1 MNILILG
8 DIMGKSGREVLKKN
22 LKNLIEKNK
31 IEFVVANGENAAD
44 DGRGLTKEIVNEL
57 FSLGIDVITSGN
69 HVWDKKEIIELVE
82 KNNKVLRPAN
92 FVEGS
97 PGKGFGIYLSKMQK
111 YKIGVINLIGNV
123 FMKKSDDVFK
133 VASDLKNKLKLKK
146 DVDFLII
153 DFHGEITSEKMAIG
167 HFFDGASTVV
177 VGTHTH
183 IPTADTRILKKGT
196 AYQTDIGM
204 CGDYDSVIGMNK
216 ENSIKKFLKDKNA
229 INHFP
234 ANGEASLS
242 GILIEA
248 NLNNGLAQKVKRIII
263 GGSLIWFYG
272 WAFSLGWNKT

>member
-22 LKNLIEKNK
+22 LNNLVEENQVD
-31 IEFVVANGENAAD
+31 FVIANGENAAD
-44 DGRGLTKEIVNEL
+44 DGKGITEEIANEL
-57 FSLGIDVITSGN
+57 LSTGIDVITSGN
-69 HVWDKKEIIELVE
+69 HVWDKKEIIELIE
-82 KNNKVLRPAN
+82 KNNKILRPAN

-97 PGKGFGIYLSKMQK
+97 PGKGFGVYFSKNHK

-123 FMKKSDDVFK
+123 FMRKSDDAFK
-133 VASDLKNKLKLKK
+133 VASDLKKRIKLKK

-167 HFFDGASTVV
+167 HFFDGVSTAV

-183 IPTADTRILKKGT
+183 IPTADTRILKNGT

-216 ENSIKKFLKDKNA
+216 ENSIKKFLKDKSA
-229 INHFP
+229 INNFP

-248 NLNNGLAQKVKRIII
+248 NLNNGLAQKVRRIIK
-263 GGSLIWFYG
+263 GGSLV
-272 WAFSLGWNKT
+272 

>member
-8 DIMGKSGREVLKKN
+8 DIMGKSGRKVLKKN
-22 LKNLIEKNK
+22 LNNLIEENK
-31 IEFVVANGENAAD
+31 IDFVVANGENAAD
-44 DGRGLTKEIVNEL
+44 DGRGITQEIANEL
-57 FSLGIDVITSGN
+57 LSSGVDVITSGN
-69 HVWDKKEIIELVE
+69 HVWDKKDIIELVE

-97 PGKGFGIYLSKMQK
+97 PGKGFGIYFSKKHK
-111 YKIGVINLIGNV
+111 YKVGVINLIGNV

-133 VASDLKNKLKLKK
+133 VASDLKKKIKLKK

-167 HFFDGASTVV
+167 HFFDGVSTAV

-216 ENSIKKFLKDKNA
+216 ENSIKRFLKDKNA
-229 INHFP
+229 ANHFP
-234 ANGEASLS
+234 ADGEASLS

-248 NLNNGLAQKVKRIII
+248 NLNNGLAQKVRRIIK
-263 GGSLIWFYG
+263 GGSLV
-272 WAFSLGWNKT
+272 